1 MSYGELSYRVE
12 YLPDNEH
19 VNVLCFT
26 PKHLALIPDGKYR
39 IDDLPDVLRSK
50 LAVLAIMEAPPPPV
64 DVAGVGQRVGER
76 AFWVYI

>member
-19 VNVLCFT
+19 VKVLCFT
-26 PKHLALIPDGKYR
+26 SKQLALIPDGTYR
-39 IDDLPDVLRSK
+39 IDTLPQVLRDK
-50 LAVLAIMEAPPPPV
+50 LAVLAILETPPPPV

-76 AFWVYI
+76 AFWVYL